1 MRGTDPL
8 RTLPTSTRRISTLS
22 PPAIQ
27 WRSAAMDK
35 VRVKTG
41 VEIISSAAVIVMA
54 VLLCVSLLFHYFSR
68 PSGVALRHG
77 LQNGQQIAALTGID
91 YRTSSKTVVIA
102 LSTKCSC
109 PESLEL
115 YKQVSSVYRQAGSD
129 IQLVAVFP
137 ESQTD
142 VETFMADAKLD
153 FKGIANVNLDKLS
166 IPGTPSI
173 VLIDREGKVIDFWLG
188 RVSGNSE
195 KEAIIAAL
203 S

>member
-1 MRGTDPL
+1 
-8 RTLPTSTRRISTLS
+8 
-22 PPAIQ
+22 
-27 WRSAAMDK
+27 MDK

-54 VLLCVSLLFHYFSR
+54 GLLCVSLLFHYFSG
-68 PSGVALRHG
+68 PSGVALSHG
-77 LQNGQQIAALTGID
+77 LQNGQQVAALTGID
-91 YRTSSKTVVIA
+91 YRASSKTVVIA

-109 PESLEL
+109 PESIEL
-115 YKQVSSVYRQAGSD
+115 YKQVSSACGQAGSD

-142 VETFMADAKLD
+142 VQTFMTDAKLD
-153 FKGIANVNLDKLS
+153 FRSISNVNLEQLS
-166 IPGTPSI
+166 IPSTPAI
-173 VLIDREGKVIDFWLG
+173 VLINREGRVVDFWLG
-188 RVSGNSE
+188 RVSENVE